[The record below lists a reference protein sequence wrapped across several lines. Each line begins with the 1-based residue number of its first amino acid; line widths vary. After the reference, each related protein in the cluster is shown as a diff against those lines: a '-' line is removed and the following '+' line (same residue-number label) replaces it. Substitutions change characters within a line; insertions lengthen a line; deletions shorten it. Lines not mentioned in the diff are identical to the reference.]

1 MDSNLCMSNSNS
13 SMTNSKFDDFCL
25 PVKAVHI
32 TFLNNSLYKDDIR
45 QCCEKFV
52 KVRGVKYTRDYH
64 TFVVYFFHIWDAQQ
78 CVIHLNR
85 KRINDS
91 DLRVTIP
98 MPSRSLW
105 VGINNVCRSDILER
119 FEQYGPIDRVEMLKY
134 NSIIHFKDVE
144 SSRKALVYEQ
154 NSHYYDGR
162 DYRILHVN
170 FHHDCYQVQLSQ
182 DVSEPSTPSTSPE
195 MSHENVSKN
204 YESYSEDESSE
215 VLAEKANQ
223 YESVDEYLDSD
234 EFIRTTNKS
243 KLFEKKRFP
252 LHLFV
257 IRMISYLKVKKVM
270 SIESGISAK

>member
-1 MDSNLCMSNSNS
+1 MDSNLSMHSNS

-32 TFLNNSLYKDDIR
+32 TYLNNSLYKDDIR

-52 KVRGVKYTRDYH
+52 KVRGVKYTRDYY
-64 TFVVYFFHIWDAQQ
+64 TFVVYFFQIWDAQQ

-154 NSHYYDGR
+154 NNHYYDGR

-170 FHHDCYQVQLSQ
+170 FHHEFYNVQLSQ
-182 DVSEPSTPSTSPE
+182 ECLDVSETSTPPTSPE
-195 MSHENVSKN
+195 SQENVSKN
-204 YESYSEDESSE
+204 YESYSEDE
-215 VLAEKANQ
+215 VLTEKANR